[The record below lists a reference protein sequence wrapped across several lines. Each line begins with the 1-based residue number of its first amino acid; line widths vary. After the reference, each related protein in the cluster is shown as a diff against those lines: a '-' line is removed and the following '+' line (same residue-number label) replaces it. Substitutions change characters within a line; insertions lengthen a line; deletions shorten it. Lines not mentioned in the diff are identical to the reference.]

1 MVSPASAAGSRFRTD
16 YPRKFSS
23 SAPELTTAFDD
34 ERAPG
39 PSEPARNDS
48 PKREFVLNKNR

>member
-1 MVSPASAAGSRFRTD
+1 MAAAGALIVLMFRTD

-39 PSEPARNDS
+39 PHRAR
-48 PKREFVLNKNR
+48 